1 MKMEEK
7 KAANDKPDTE
17 ENTSSLF
24 KPTSIV
30 GIVLIAAIIAV
41 IVLSSLTYVK
51 TVSDEN
57 TISMLREQLFALQ
70 TQLSTVR
77 TGLDTLTGQV
87 ATADAQIDS
96 LSDKESSDVSSLQD
110 GLSSANELISSLN
123 NQING
128 VVSQINSLQTDIY
141 SDTGTI
147 ASIKSQLSSISSQL
161 SNLSSTTTS
170 LQNALTSLENT
181 VDLLVEQ
188 VNELTAAATNPV
200 ILFSSRFVSQTFG
213 TQTLLYTFT
222 PTYNGYIYISGTSSS
237 TTGYI
242 RATNNTTSTYTDYA
256 FGTGA
261 TISAAVIGG
270 YNYSIRFGNSEAS
283 GTVTAT
289 LSAIYYPTSSST
301 THQIPLFTSKPISQ
315 SHSTQT
321 LLYTFTPPYNG
332 YIYISGTSSSAT
344 GYIRVINNSTSTF
357 TDYAFGTGTTINAVV
372 NAGYSYSI
380 VFGNSDA
387 SGIIT
392 ATLSAIYY
400 Y

>member
-1 MKMEEK
+1 MKMADK
-7 KAANDKPDTE
+7 NSTNDVPETEDTK
-17 ENTSSLF
+17 SSLF

-30 GIVLIAAIIAV
+30 GIVLIAAIIAI

-70 TQLSTVR
+70 TQLSTAR
-77 TGLDTLTGQV
+77 TELDTLTNKV
-87 ATADAQIDS
+87 TVADAQIGS
-96 LSDKESSDVSSLQD
+96 LSDKEASDVSSLQD
-110 GLSSANELISSLN
+110 KLSSANELISSLSS
-123 NQING
+123 QINS
-128 VVSQINSLQTDIY
+128 VVSQITSLQTDIY

-147 ASIKSQLSSISSQL
+147 ASIQSQLNSIGSQV
-161 SNLSSTTTS
+161 STLSSTTTS

-181 VDLLVEQ
+181 VDLLIEQ

-200 ILFSSRFVSQTFG
+200 ILFSSRAVSQAFGSQTLLYTFTPTYNG
-213 TQTLLYTFT
+213 YIYISSSTTGYIRATNNTTSTYTDYAFGTGTTVSAAVIGGYNYSIRFGNSEASGTITATLTAIYYPTSSSTTNSIPLFTSKTISQAHSTQTLLYTFT

-242 RATNNTTSTYTDYA
+242 R
-256 FGTGA
+256 
-261 TISAAVIGG
+261 
-270 YNYSIRFGNSEAS
+270 
-283 GTVTAT
+283 
-289 LSAIYYPTSSST
+289 L
-301 THQIPLFTSKPISQ
+301 
-315 SHSTQT
+315 
-321 LLYTFTPPYNG
+321 
-332 YIYISGTSSSAT
+332 
-344 GYIRVINNSTSTF
+344 INNSTSTF

-372 NAGYSYSI
+372 NAGYSYSL

-387 SGIIT
+387 SGLIT